1 MNTSIQ
7 ANNPPSG
14 KLMPVVLMALALVGC
29 DTLPKR
35 DPDFAPVQPA
45 DLRPPPQSNGAIYQ
59 AGYDMRL
66 FEDIKTRRV
75 GDLLTVTLN
84 EATKAKKQ
92 DDLNTSKDTS
102 VSVTAPTLFGVASQ
116 AVLGHDLTTRLA
128 ATSKFDG
135 KGKADQSNSLTG
147 DISVT
152 VVEVLPNGN
161 MRVRGE
167 KRVALNDGDEYV
179 RLSGIVR
186 PIDIT
191 TANTIPSSKVADATI
206 MYTGEGSMADS
217 NKMGWLAR
225 IFNSPWFPF

>member
-1 MNTSIQ
+1 MKTLVLINIMVLLL
-7 ANNPPSG
+7 SG
-14 KLMPVVLMALALVGC
+14 C
-29 DTLPKR
+29 NTLPKR

-45 DLRPPPQSNGAIYQ
+45 DLRPPPQSNGSIYQ
-59 AGYDMRL
+59 AGYDLRL

-75 GDLLTVTLN
+75 GDVLTVTLN
-84 EATKAKKQ
+84 EATQAKKQ
-92 DDLNTSKDTS
+92 ADMNTSKDTS

-116 AVLGHDLTTRLA
+116 ALLGHDLKTSLA
-128 ATSKFDG
+128 ANSNFTG
-135 KGKADQSNSLTG
+135 VGKADQSNSLKG

-161 MRVRGE
+161 MKVRGE
-167 KRVALNDGDEYV
+167 KRVSLNDGDEYI

-206 MYTGEGSMADS
+206 MYQGEGAMADS
-217 NKMGWLAR
+217 SKMGWLAR
-225 IFNSPWFPF
+225 FFVSPIFPF